1 MKIAQLTLL
10 SLIGTKI
17 KKNGRKLLLT
27 LPSKYDKLLLTTY
40 KEKKVDYPIPA
51 SVTQMPESNATF
63 VKELV
68 EAGELKPLYDPKA
81 TIVVR
86 KGYYYGTPSDS
97 KFDLENADDISRTYW
112 RLDALQETN
121 NRNSRAQ
128 DKVKDYLVENFDE
141 IGEEHATE
149 IANILGIDLS
159 KEVEVEFT
167 VTIKATISMP
177 VNEDVSDLSVY
188 DFDITLESNES
199 KYEVQEFDADID
211 SIDERY

>member
-1 MKIAQLTLL
+1 
-10 SLIGTKI
+10 
-17 KKNGRKLLLT
+17 
-27 LPSKYDKLLLTTY
+27 
-40 KEKKVDYPIPA
+40 VDYPIPA
-51 SVTQMPESNATF
+51 SVTPMPETNATF

-68 EAGELKPLYDPKA
+68 EAGDVKPLYDPKA

-128 DKVKDYLVENFDE
+128 DKVKDYLVENYDE

-159 KEVEVEFT
+159 KEVEVEFN

-188 DFDITLESNES
+188 DFDVTIESNES

>member
-1 MKIAQLTLL
+1 M
-10 SLIGTKI
+10 

-27 LPSKYDKLLLTTY
+27 LPPKYDKLLLTTY
-40 KEKKVDYPIPA
+40 KEKKIMDYPIPA

-86 KGYYYGTPSDS
+86 KGYYYGTPSDA
-97 KFDLENADDISRTYW
+97 KYDLENADDISRAFW
-112 RLDALQETN
+112 RVDALQSTN
-121 NRNSRAQ
+121 NSNSRAH
-128 DKVKDYLVENFDE
+128 DKLKDYLVENFDE

-149 IANILGIDLS
+149 IANIFGMDLS
-159 KEVEVEFT
+159 KTVDVEFN
-167 VTIKATISMP
+167 VTIKATISIP

-199 KYEVQEFDADID
+199 RYEVDEYDADID

>member
-1 MKIAQLTLL
+1 MEF
-10 SLIGTKI
+10 
-17 KKNGRKLLLT
+17 
-27 LPSKYDKLLLTTY
+27 TTG
-40 KEKKVDYPIPA
+40 EP
-51 SVTQMPESNATF
+51 TF
-63 VKELV
+63 KKELI
-68 EAGELKPLYDPKA
+68 EAGDLAPLYDPKN
-81 TIVVR
+81 TIVIK
-86 KGYYYGTPSDS
+86 KGYYYASPENVQYAV
-97 KFDLENADDISRTYW
+97 ENADDISRAFW
-112 RLDALQETN
+112 RVDALTETN
-121 NRNSRAQ
+121 QRNSRAY

-149 IANILGIDLS
+149 IANILSIDLS

-211 SIDERY
+211 SIDEKY

>member
-1 MKIAQLTLL
+1 
-10 SLIGTKI
+10 
-17 KKNGRKLLLT
+17 LT
-27 LPSKYDKLLLTTY
+27 LPPKYDKLLLQPT
-40 KEKKVDYPIPA
+40 KEKNVDFPIPA

-97 KFDLENADDISRTYW
+97 KFELENADDISRAFW
-112 RLDALQETN
+112 RVDALTETN
-121 NRNSRAQ
+121 QRNSRAY
-128 DKVKDYLVENFDE
+128 DKVKDYLVENYDE

-149 IANILGIDLS
+149 IANILSIDLS
-159 KEVEVEFT
+159 KEVEVEFN
-167 VTIKATISMP
+167 VTIKATVSMP
-177 VNEDVSDLSVY
+177 VNEDVSDLSIY
-188 DFDITLESNES
+188 DFDITIESNES
-199 KYEVQEFDADID
+199 KYEILDSDADID

>member
-1 MKIAQLTLL
+1 M
-10 SLIGTKI
+10 

-27 LPSKYDKLLLTTY
+27 LPPKYDKLLLQPT

-51 SVTQMPESNATF
+51 SVTPMPESNATF

-97 KFDLENADDISRTYW
+97 KFELENADDISRAFW
-112 RLDALQETN
+112 RVDALTSTN
-121 NRNSRAQ
+121 NSNSKAQ
-128 DKVKDYLVENFDE
+128 DKLKDYLVENFDE
-141 IGEEHATE
+141 IGEEHANA
-149 IANILGIDLS
+149 IANIFGMDLS
-159 KEVEVEFT
+159 KEVEVEFN
-167 VTIKATISMP
+167 VTIKATVSMP
-177 VNEDVSDLSVY
+177 VNEDVSDLSIY
-188 DFDITLESNES
+188 DFDITIESNES
-199 KYEVQEFDADID
+199 KYEILDSDADID